1 MFAARVG
8 AAAIAAA
15 MTALIV
21 PIATPA
27 HAMDETVV
35 EANAPRP
42 VAKVSYADLDLRRAS
57 DVEQLNARVHRAATN
72 LCINPNERE
81 LGRLILGRECRKAAL
96 EGAKPQVLAA
106 IANAGQQ
113 LAQASS
119 ITVALP

>member
-27 HAMDETVV
+27 HAMDETIV
-35 EANAPRP
+35 EANAQRP
-42 VAKVSYADLDLRRAS
+42 VAKVSYADLDLRRAA
-57 DVEQLNARVHRAATN
+57 DVEALNARVRRAATN
-72 LCINPNERE
+72 ICINPSDRD
-81 LGRLILGRECRKAAL
+81 LRLQMAGRECRDTAL

-113 LAQASS
+113 LAQATT